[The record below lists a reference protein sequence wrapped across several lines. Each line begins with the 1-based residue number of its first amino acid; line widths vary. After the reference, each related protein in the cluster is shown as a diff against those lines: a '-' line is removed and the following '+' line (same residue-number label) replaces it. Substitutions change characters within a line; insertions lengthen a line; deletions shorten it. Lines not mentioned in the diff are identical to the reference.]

1 MTSFSRF
8 AVSSA
13 VLLGSFLSTH
23 SLAQAPSQSSQSSQS
38 QQGMQGAP
46 SPMSMGMHPHMMGH
60 DRMPGMMNNPK
71 MQERREAKRAE
82 RHQKYLNEMKVY
94 LQLQAH
100 QETAWLAF
108 SGAMKTPMK
117 RPAPIITS
125 ELEKMTTPERID
137 KMMALKAERDT
148 EMTNRM
154 IASKTFYGS
163 LTPTQQK
170 VFDTHTQNFFA
181 HNSMDHQ
188 PKMRP

>member
-1 MTSFSRF
+1 MTRLAFSSFVVLGTLVTTISF
-8 AVSSA
+8 AQSPA
-13 VLLGSFLSTH
+13 PGSQGVPGSDRMH
-23 SLAQAPSQSSQSSQS
+23 S
-38 QQGMQGAP
+38 
-46 SPMSMGMHPHMMGH
+46 MMG
-60 DRMPGMMNNPK
+60 GPK
-71 MQERREAKRAE
+71 MHEHRDAMRTQ
-82 RHQKYLNEMKVY
+82 RHQKHLDEMKVY

-163 LTPTQQK
+163 
-170 VFDTHTQNFFA
+170 
-181 HNSMDHQ
+181 
-188 PKMRP
+188 

>member
-1 MTSFSRF
+1 MTSLSQF

-13 VLLGSFLSTH
+13 LLLGSFLSTH
-23 SLAQAPSQSSQSSQS
+23 SFAQAPSPSSPS
-38 QQGMQGAP
+38 QQGMQSTP
-46 SPMSMGMHPHMMGH
+46 SPMGMGMHPHMMGQ
-60 DRMPGMMNNPK
+60 DRMPGMMSNPK

-94 LQLQAH
+94 LQLQAN
-100 QETAWLAF
+100 QEAAWQAF

-117 RPAPIITS
+117 RPAPINTS

-137 KMMALKAERDT
+137 KMMAVKTERDT

-154 IASKTFYGS
+154 LASKTFYGS
-163 LTPTQQK
+163 LTPSQQK
-170 VFDTHTQNFFA
+170 VFDTHTQNLFA
-181 HNSMDHQ
+181 HKPMDHH